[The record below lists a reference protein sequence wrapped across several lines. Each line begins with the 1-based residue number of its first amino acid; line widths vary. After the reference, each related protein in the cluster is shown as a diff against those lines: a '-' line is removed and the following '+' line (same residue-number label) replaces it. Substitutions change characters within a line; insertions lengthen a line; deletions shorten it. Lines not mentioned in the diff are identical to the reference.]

1 MNIGDKVVCIDDSIT
16 PQVKISLF
24 PNWVEEGETY
34 TVRSIEG
41 SFGTE
46 PRILLDEL
54 RNPIDFFPE
63 LGGKAEPGFA
73 GRRFV
78 PYDDFVLANSAVEEI
93 KEEVSLV
100 E

>member
-1 MNIGDKVVCIDDSIT
+1 MNVGDKVVCIDDSVN
-16 PQVKISLF
+16 PRVNMKLF
-24 PNWVEEGETY
+24 PNWVIEGEIY
-34 TVRSIEG
+34 TVRRVEG

-54 RNPIDFFPE
+54 RNPINFFPE

-78 PYDDFVLANSAVEEI
+78 PYDDYVLANSAVEEI

-100 E
+100 